1 MKNFVM
7 LTESELDQVSG
18 GGDTFLEE
26 LQSGFAR
33 AVGDKVMVG
42 LAVALLTPTLMMFG
56 KHISDA
62 IENFFFRKP
71 EAKEK
76 SSEKSQEKKAD
87 PAALKA

>member
-1 MKNFVM
+1 M

-18 GGDTFLEE
+18 GAKEPPEYGQEFKL
-26 LQSGFAR
+26 SIVKGF
-33 AVGDKVMVG
+33 GDKVMVG

-56 KHISDA
+56 KRISDA
-62 IENFFFRKP
+62 IENSLFRKP

-87 PAALKA
+87 PVALKA

>member
-18 GGDTFLEE
+18 GVNILDELE
-26 LQSGFAR
+26 SGLIKA
-33 AVGDKVMVG
+33 ATDKAIVGPV
-42 LAVALLTPTLMMFG
+42 AALLTPTAAMIG

-87 PAALKA
+87 PVALKA

>member
-18 GGDTFLEE
+18 GATLLEE
-26 LQSGFAR
+26 FQAGFGR
-33 AVGDKVMVG
+33 AIGDKAIVG
-42 LAVALLTPTLMMFG
+42 PVIMLLTPTIMMFG

-62 IENFFFRKP
+62 IENSLFRKP

-76 SSEKSQEKKAD
+76 SSGKSQEKKAD
-87 PAALKA
+87 PVALKA

>member
-18 GGDTFLEE
+18 GATLLEE
-26 LQSGFAR
+26 FQSGFVR
-33 AVGDKVMVG
+33 AVGDK
-42 LAVALLTPTLMMFG
+42 LVAGSVVTLLTPTITMFG

-87 PAALKA
+87 PVALKA

>member
-18 GGDTFLEE
+18 GGDDFKKE
-26 LQSGFAR
+26 LQSGIAR
-33 AVGDKVMVG
+33 AIGDKVIFSPVII
-42 LAVALLTPTLMMFG
+42 LLTPTIAMFG

-62 IENFFFRKP
+62 IENSLFRKP